1 MNSNQYLPPQ
11 RQPTQLT
18 IPPPPRYDPPLVS
31 ATFIPGGDSFGP
43 GVGIP
48 PLEDSGSYTRYD
60 GYPQNEAPRSVSAQ
74 QYYDGYSDGTSY
86 QFSAHG
92 PFPAPTDRDPVIS
105 PSPRNKSN
113 TLTLP
118 LRENPEPISPGPPTA
133 VRQNTQTQNP
143 DNSKPSRIP
152 SAAQRNRAS
161 STSVNSAS
169 TPDPGVQWPLDGVL
183 VWLAANGFSKEWQDT
198 FEALNISG
206 ADFLE
211 LGRGVNGRAN
221 AKMHQVVYPKLATM
235 CSKTKTGWDQAKE
248 REEGKR
254 LRKLIRRSG
263 ETDPGSAG
271 TGHRRRESGIVVSAS
286 TEGNVGDSPDMGRQ
300 ESNVTPST
308 AGMEGSPGKQFPAQ
322 LTTSNSGSRHS
333 HPRSSTLPVYS
344 KHSSQGSTPSDPIH
358 ADSLGGLGR
367 TAEQN
372 YRTALNNLGQ
382 RGRHSPNASTD
393 AVNSAAGFAPSPNG
407 SPALG
412 HVIPSPGGHSGASS
426 SPHGHSKSNSID
438 SVNKVTLHPRA
449 GTVGP
454 GYADSLRNGMG
465 SNGVEMPMSGRFY
478 DRRNVQEVTRPSPLE
493 GGRQWS
499 NEGAPSGKEPS
510 KGFLSKLMHRGKKI
524 DGAHPS
530 PEDQQLDSP
539 TSPVS
544 LRPLVSTLPYSKS
557 GTNGSDMSLVPRP
570 ASTSTLAEDERL
582 GQRGMSATK
591 GAPTKKFI
599 LVTPDHWN
607 YRLIDITNIDS
618 AELLRKVI
626 GLELNLSDPHNAEL
640 FLTEPGQAEHDEPLS
655 DNMLLLSRRAK
666 ADHLGALKLYVRAA
680 DGAAVSLPVPHSAGL
695 GLSFAQRAQ
704 PPFLSSQPQKGLDE
718 DTYAR
723 LVSQR
728 QSTALPDA
736 GSLGGINVSNNREA
750 QLHREAEDY
759 KRDTERKRR
768 AYQEARQ
775 VREESTKPKVIDFDS
790 PRESPFE
797 EKKTDIL
804 MPVRKPP
811 AAPSE
816 SNTLTKVNSLS
827 HKSREKLRGSGH
839 LEALKQ
845 LSNPIAE
852 EDSDRGGRRA
862 LGPTPSVSQGIGA
875 ALANVGKMAGAPVA
889 VGSQESSSQAQPPR
903 ALQSAEMT
911 DNGAKPNSP
920 SGSPRPDFTWA
931 KGHTRFKVPDYDEGR
946 EANKTSNAA
955 RRPPNLV
962 LERVKRPDPS
972 PTVSPSTES
981 LRMPNFPS
989 RKSYGPEFDFKES
1002 KVDFTPSPHPD
1013 RDDSDEDSDDGLFA
1027 IPLTNKSL
1035 PPAIEDKSSR
1045 PTLSVDTDPRAKN
1058 GRTVTFKSPSTSS
1071 GNSSGPNS
1079 RTPATDDF
1087 DSERSNL
1094 DGSRID
1100 SAVSHSSSAQ
1110 SPDERMGRRD
1120 SFASEIWANRPPV
1133 ENVVNHLDEFFPG
1146 VDLDQP
1152 YLEESATSPISS
1164 TDQNPMDAI
1173 PSSLR
1178 NRLKYGTDGLP
1189 LTLSKNESDTLG
1201 SDESTLK
1208 AKDRDTIGSVTNVA
1222 QRQVS
1227 RKNGGLG
1234 RMKSIREVAKGR
1246 NANDLSRRTSSAAQ
1260 PQPNIPSS
1268 IVRRKSTKMFGA
1280 NIVQIRPKPG
1290 NRLSTLDPIPQEE
1303 VPQEDTPKR
1312 QATFKIIRGQLIGKG
1327 TYGRVYLGMNATTG
1341 EFLAVKQVEVN
1352 QKVAAQDKERVKEMV
1367 AALDI
1372 EIDTMQHLE
1381 HPNIVQYLGC
1391 ERKEFS
1397 ISIYLEYISGGSVG
1411 SCLRKHGK
1419 FEESVVRSLTRQT
1432 LEGLAYLHA
1441 EGILHR
1447 DLKADNILL
1456 DLDGTCKISD
1466 FGISKKSDNIY
1477 GNDITNSMQGSVF
1490 WMAPE
1495 VVRSQGQGYSAKVD
1509 IWSLGCVVLEMFAG
1523 RRPWSREEAIGAIF
1537 KLGSLNQA
1545 PPIPDD
1551 VSATASVDG
1560 LNFMYDCFQM

>member
-1 MNSNQYLPPQ
+1 M
-11 RQPTQLT
+11 
-18 IPPPPRYDPPLVS
+18 
-31 ATFIPGGDSFGP
+31 
-43 GVGIP
+43 
-48 PLEDSGSYTRYD
+48 
-60 GYPQNEAPRSVSAQ
+60 
-74 QYYDGYSDGTSY
+74 
-86 QFSAHG
+86 
-92 PFPAPTDRDPVIS
+92 DR
-105 PSPRNKSN
+105 
-113 TLTLP
+113 
-118 LRENPEPISPGPPTA
+118 
-133 VRQNTQTQNP
+133 
-143 DNSKPSRIP
+143 
-152 SAAQRNRAS
+152 
-161 STSVNSAS
+161 
-169 TPDPGVQWPLDGVL
+169 VL

-198 FEALNISG
+198 FEALGVCG
-206 ADFLE
+206 ADFVE

-221 AKMHQVVYPKLATM
+221 AKMHQVVYPQLARV
-235 CSKTKTGWDQAKE
+235 CSKSKSGWDQAKE

-263 ETDPGSAG
+263 DADPGSAG
-271 TGHRRRESGIVVSAS
+271 TGHRRRESAMLTSAS
-286 TEGNVGDSPDMGRQ
+286 TDENLENSPDLGRQ
-300 ESNVTPST
+300 ESNVTPTT
-308 AGMEGSPGKQFPAQ
+308 AGTEGSPGKQPPAQ
-322 LTTSNSGSRHS
+322 LTSNSGSRHS

-344 KHSSQGSTPSDPIH
+344 KHSSQGSTPSDPVH
-358 ADSLGGLGR
+358 ADSFGGHGR
-367 TAEQN
+367 APEQN
-372 YRTALNNLGQ
+372 YRNALNNLGQ
-382 RGRHSPNASTD
+382 RGRHSPNASSD
-393 AVNSAAGFAPSPNG
+393 VINAAAGFAPSPNG

-412 HVIPSPGGHSGASS
+412 HVIPSPGGNSGTSS

-438 SVNKVTLHPRA
+438 SVGKGALHPRA

-465 SNGVEMPMSGRFY
+465 NNAGEVSMSSRFY
-478 DRRNVQEVTRPSPLE
+478 ETRRNGQEGTRPSPLE

-499 NEGAPSGKEPS
+499 NENAPKEPS
-510 KGFLSKLMHRGKKI
+510 KGFLSKFMNRGKKN
-524 DGAHPS
+524 DGAQPS
-530 PEDQQLDSP
+530 PEEQQLDSP

-544 LRPLVSTLPYSKS
+544 IRPLIPAFPYSKS

-570 ASTSTLAEDERL
+570 ASTSTLAEEERL
-582 GQRGMSATK
+582 GARGIGTVK
-591 GAPTKKFI
+591 GTPTKRFI
-599 LVTPDHWN
+599 FVTPDHWN
-607 YRLIDITNIDS
+607 YRLIDATDIDS
-618 AELLRKVI
+618 PEVLRKVI
-626 GLELNLSDPHNAEL
+626 CSELNLRDPQYAQI
-640 FLTEPGQAEHDEPLS
+640 FLTEPGQADHDEPLS
-655 DNMLLLSRRAK
+655 DNLLLLSRRAK
-666 ADHLGALKLYVRAA
+666 ADHLGALKFYVRAA
-680 DGAAVSLPVPHSAGL
+680 DSSAVSLSVPPSAGL

-704 PPFLSSQPQKGLDE
+704 PPFVTSQPQKELDE

-723 LVSQR
+723 LVSQQ
-728 QSTALPDA
+728 QSATLPA
-736 GSLGGINVSNNREA
+736 PESLGGANASSSREK
-750 QLHREAEDY
+750 QLKKAAEEY
-759 KRDTERKRR
+759 RRDTERKQK
-768 AYQEARQ
+768 AYQEARRQ
-775 VREESTKPKVIDFDS
+775 REEPTNAKIIDFDS
-790 PRESPFE
+790 PRDSPFE

-827 HKSREKLRGSGH
+827 HRSREKTKSSGH
-839 LEALKQ
+839 LDTLKH
-845 LSNPIAE
+845 LSDPIAE
-852 EDSDRGGRRA
+852 EDSDRGRRRA
-862 LGPTPSVSQGIGA
+862 VGPTLSVSQGIGA
-875 ALANVGKMAGAPVA
+875 ALANVGKMAGAPATVA
-889 VGSQESSSQAQPPR
+889 SQESSTQAQPPR
-903 ALQSAEMT
+903 ALQSVDMR
-911 DNGAKPNSP
+911 DNGARANSP
-920 SGSPRPDFTWA
+920 GGSPRPDFTWA
-931 KGHTRFKVPDYDEGR
+931 KGHTRFKVPAYDATR
-946 EANKTSNAA
+946 EDGINTNAA

-962 LERVKRPDPS
+962 IDRVKRPNPS
-972 PTVSPSTES
+972 PVVSPSTDS
-981 LRMPNFPS
+981 PRKPAFPT
-989 RKSYGPEFDFKES
+989 RKSYGPEYEFQES
-1002 KVDFTPSPHPD
+1002 RVDFTPSPHPD
-1013 RDDSDEDSDDGLFA
+1013 REDSDEDSDDGLFA

-1035 PPAIEDKSSR
+1035 PAGSLLITEDKTSR
-1045 PTLSVDTDPRAKN
+1045 PTLSVNTEPRSKV
-1058 GRTVTFKSPSTSS
+1058 GRSVTFKSPSTSS
-1071 GNSSGPNS
+1071 GTSSGPTT
-1079 RTPATDDF
+1079 RTPGTDEVEN
-1087 DSERSNL
+1087 ERSTI
-1094 DGSRID
+1094 DAGRSD
-1100 SAVSHSSSAQ
+1100 SAVSHSSSTQ

-1120 SFASEIWANRPPV
+1120 SFVSEIWANRPPV

-1152 YLEESATSPISS
+1152 YLEESGTSPISS

-1178 NRLKYGTDGLP
+1178 VRITYGTDGLP
-1189 LTLSKNESDTLG
+1189 LTFSKNESDTLG

-1208 AKDRDTIGSVTNVA
+1208 AKDRDTITSVTNTA
-1222 QRQVS
+1222 QRQPS
-1227 RKNGGLG
+1227 RRNGGLG

-1246 NANDLSRRTSSAAQ
+1246 NATDLSRRPSSVAQ

-1303 VPQEDTPKR
+1303 VPHEDTPKR
-1312 QATFKIIRGQLIGKG
+1312 QATFKIIRGQMIGKG

-1352 QKVAAQDKERVKEMV
+1352 QKVAQQDKDRVKEMV

-1372 EIDTMQHLE
+1372 EIDTMQHLD

-1419 FEESVVRSLTRQT
+1419 FEESVVRSMTRQT
-1432 LEGLAYLHA
+1432 LQGLAYLHA

-1545 PPIPDD
+1545 PPIPED
-1551 VSATASVDG
+1551 VSATATVDG